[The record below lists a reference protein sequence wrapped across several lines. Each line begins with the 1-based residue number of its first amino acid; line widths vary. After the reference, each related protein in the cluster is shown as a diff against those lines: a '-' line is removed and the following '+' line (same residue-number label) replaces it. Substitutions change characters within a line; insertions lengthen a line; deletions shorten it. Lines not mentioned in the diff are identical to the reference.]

1 METLRQKISRFLY
14 PVIQRVGK
22 STKMG
27 SVISNENKV
36 YPISPFYDLEVQL
49 IDQKSILLSSFKGK
63 NIMIVNTASDCGYTA
78 QYEELQELYDSMH
91 DRLVIIGFPSNDF
104 GEQEKEENEK
114 IESFCKLNYGV
125 TFMLAKKS
133 SVLKDENQN
142 SIYKWLTD
150 ATLNGWNTQEPIW
163 NFSKYVINEEGV
175 LTHFFGPSI
184 SPKSKLIKNS
194 INK

>member
-133 SVLKDENQN
+133 SVLKGENQN

>member
-36 YPISPFYDLEVQL
+36 YPISSFYDLEVQL

-133 SVLKDENQN
+133 SVLKGENQN

>member
-27 SVISNENKV
+27 SFISNENKV

-78 QYEELQELYDSMH
+78 QYEELQELYDSMR

-133 SVLKDENQN
+133 SVLKGENQN

-184 SPKSKLIKNS
+184 SPKNKLIKNS

>member
-36 YPISPFYDLEVQL
+36 YPISSFYDLEVQL

-91 DRLVIIGFPSNDF
+91 DTLVIIGFPSNDF

-133 SVLKDENQN
+133 SVLKGENQN